1 MLNNAVI
8 PLQALDLAD
17 VWTWLII
24 SVIIALVA
32 AAFGIYNAQRGMLPN
47 QRHAL
52 DDLQKQIDKHQSTIG
67 MLQEQATSLWTQAM
81 ENKSEVAKLRAENVT
96 LKLLTQQQAVTIQA
110 LQMQL
115 TGLASGN
122 RRTGRRLREVL
133 TARLNEDELRE
144 WAADLNIPFDSLSG
158 KTLPALIISMLDTL
172 ERYGRLEDGLSE
184 LQARRP
190 DIPWGDIT

>member
-1 MLNNAVI
+1 MFTNVVA
-8 PLQALDLAD
+8 PLQALDLSD

-24 SVIIALVA
+24 SVIIALIA
-32 AAFGIYNAQRGMLPN
+32 AAFGIYNAQRGMIPN

-52 DDLQKQIDKHQSTIG
+52 SDLQTQIDQHQRTIG
-67 MLQEQATSLWTQAM
+67 MLQESATSLWTQAM

-122 RRTGRRLREVL
+122 RRTGKRLREVL
-133 TARLNEDELRE
+133 TAKLNKDELRA
-144 WAADLNIPFDSLSG
+144 WASDLGIPFDSLTG
-158 KTLPALIISMLDTL
+158 DTTPALVISMLDTL
-172 ERYGRLEDGLSE
+172 ERYGRLEDGLAE

-190 DIPWGDIT
+190 DIKWNEFP